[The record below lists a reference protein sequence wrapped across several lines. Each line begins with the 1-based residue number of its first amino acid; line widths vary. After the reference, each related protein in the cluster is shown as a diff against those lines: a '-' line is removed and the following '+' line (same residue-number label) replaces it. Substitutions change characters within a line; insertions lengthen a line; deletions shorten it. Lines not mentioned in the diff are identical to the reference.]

1 MIGVAAGS
9 ASIAGAGQLMA
20 QEQAPSDSA
29 GVGQV
34 LGRLLARAV
43 GLGSDSTSY
52 STDLLVEPPRGQL
65 GPRTE
70 AVIDPATV
78 PGIRLTGDRWV
89 IEAGVVFDETEA
101 GGHLEFD
108 APVVVVGP
116 DVSIDG
122 ARFSAVDA
130 GRGHVLSASRSEY
143 GFVAR
148 HIEVIGGAGTSA
160 IGGVGENTTLESF
173 AIVGFDGDGVKPRSG
188 SVVTDGLIQVHGEP
202 LSAKHYDGVQVT
214 GQSGVTV
221 GRLQISM
228 VGVGTAAVF
237 VHESPAGGPENLVHD
252 IVVTHAPDVTRTFR
266 FDESVVAHDLQGMGP
281 VDSARSPA
289 SLLLIRPGADID
301 WSTIHSTFDSP
312 VPVS

>member
-1 MIGVAAGS
+1 M
-9 ASIAGAGQLMA
+9 
-20 QEQAPSDSA
+20 
-29 GVGQV
+29 GQV
-34 LGRLLARAV
+34 LGQMIARAI
-43 GLGSDSTSY
+43 GLGRDSTVY

-70 AVIDPATV
+70 IAIDPATV
-78 PGIRLTGDRWV
+78 PGIRSTGDRWI
-89 IEAGVVFDETEA
+89 IEAGVVFDEAEV

-116 DVSIDG
+116 DVSIEG
-122 ARFSAVDA
+122 ARFSTVDA

-160 IGGVGENTTLESF
+160 IGGVGENMTLQSF
-173 AIVGFDGDGVKPRSG
+173 AIVDFDGDGVKPQSG
-188 SVVTDGLIQVHGEP
+188 SVVTDGLIQVHGDP

-214 GQSGVTV
+214 GQSGVTL

-237 VHESPAGGPENLVHD
+237 VHESPADGPENLVHD

-266 FDESVVAHDLQGMGP
+266 LDESVVAHDLQGMGP
-281 VDSARSPA
+281 VESARSPA
-289 SLLLIRPGADID
+289 SLMLTRPGADID
-301 WSTIHSTFDSP
+301 WPTIFSTFDSP
-312 VPVS
+312 VPLS